1 MKQHSSGSMEETRIK
16 KELLL
21 GEVGYERTAYMKSD
35 EENGERL
42 KVKTVQETKKLHQ
55 KTWDMSRELE
65 GQNNAGGSFI
75 DQTMHE
81 AT

>member
-42 KVKTVQETKKLHQ
+42 KIKTVQETKKLHQ
-55 KTWDMSRELE
+55 KT
-65 GQNNAGGSFI
+65 
-75 DQTMHE
+75 
-81 AT
+81 